1 MSHLLLRRRRR
12 PVKRILAV
20 CPLHFNTW
28 FSQQH
33 LASAYSSPPLLLQV
47 KRILAAGTPV
57 RFNIRLKVEFGQHL
71 LVVGSC
77 ASLGAWNVD
86 NAVRLTWQEGNVWE
100 SSVELP
106 AG

>member
-1 MSHLLLRRRRR
+1 MSSHCIF
-12 PVKRILAV
+12 P
-20 CPLHFNTW
+20 
-28 FSQQH
+28 
-33 LASAYSSPPLLLQV
+33 LQV

>member
-1 MSHLLLRRRRR
+1 MLAARPCTSTATKALPTITDTLLCHVLPHL
-12 PVKRILAV
+12 P
-20 CPLHFNTW
+20 
-28 FSQQH
+28 
-33 LASAYSSPPLLLQV
+33 QV

-57 RFNIRLKVEFGQHL
+57 RFNIRLKVEWGQHL

-100 SSVELP
+100 ASVELP